1 VFCFS
6 KIVSIFRY
14 SSLLKYKALKRIL
27 LSLALLLPIGVM
39 AQAHH
44 EIGLTAG
51 VSNYYGDLQN
61 KIFADYG
68 YKPMG
73 GIYYKYFMSPHVG
86 VRFGFD
92 FTEVTAADS
101 LSSVQVNKW
110 RNLSFTSPVAEFYGA
125 LEINLLPIDIDRM
138 KVTPYIFGGI
148 GAFYYDPY
156 TLGLKGEKV
165 FLRPLGTEGQGV
177 PNYPDRK
184 TYSHVTACF
193 PFGGGLKFLI
203 GNTLVV
209 TTEIGFRYT
218 NTDYLDDV
226 SKSYV
231 NLDTLAKYKG
241 KQSAQLSYRGNT
253 VAGADPDYYPNYK
266 YTRGDS
272 KANDWYWFGNVGIAV
287 YFRAFGNRRL
297 GYIHCP
303 RFFRPYH

>member
-1 VFCFS
+1 LFLSFG
-6 KIVSIFRY
+6 IHLYLNI
-14 SSLLKYKALKRIL
+14 KALKRIL
-27 LSLALLLPIGVM
+27 LCLALLLPFLTQ
-39 AQAHH
+39 AQQHH

-61 KIFADYG
+61 KLFPSTG
-68 YKPMG
+68 YKAMG

-86 VRFGFD
+86 VRFGFN
-92 FTEVTAADS
+92 FTEVTGADS
-101 LSSVQVNKW
+101 LSDVAVNKQ
-110 RNLSFTSPVAEFYGA
+110 RNLSFASPVAEGYGA

-138 KVTPYIFGGI
+138 KITPYIFGGI
-148 GAFYYDPY
+148 GVFYYDPY
-156 TLGLKGEKV
+156 TAGLKGEKV
-165 FLRPLGTEGQGV
+165 FLRPLSTEGQGIA
-177 PNYPDRK
+177 NYPDRK
-184 TYSHVTACF
+184 TYKHLSVAF

-231 NLDTLAKYKG
+231 NLDTLTKYKG
-241 KQSAQLSYRGNT
+241 KQSADLSYRGNT
-253 VAGADPDYYPNYK
+253 VEGADPDYYPDYK
-266 YTRGDS
+266 YQRGDS

-287 YFRAFGNRRL
+287 YFRALGNRRL

-303 RFFRPYH
+303 RFFKIYH